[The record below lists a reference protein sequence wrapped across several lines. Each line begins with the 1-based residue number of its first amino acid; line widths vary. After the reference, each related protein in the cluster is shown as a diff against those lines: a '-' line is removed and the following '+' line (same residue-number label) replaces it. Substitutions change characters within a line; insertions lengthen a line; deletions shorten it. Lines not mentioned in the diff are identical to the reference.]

1 MSNRIEEIHNKGFDI
16 STPRSTSGTG
26 SVIPEMDYAKIKVGI
41 KHLDDAII
49 NLGAY
54 RKINP
59 NMTKENI

>member
-16 STPRSTSGTG
+16 STPRSVPVEGN
-26 SVIPEMDYAKIKVGI
+26 VIPEIDYSKIKVGI

-54 RKINP
+54 KKINP